1 MPKCL
6 LKRSAKQAFTVGL
19 LKSVGSLQKQFA
31 RFSGLYLRV
40 SQSATANSLTYFF
53 QLAGR
58 RVRCDC
64 SIRQPTAFLVL
75 KRRKLRLCTH
85 LPKMRDLLNIVLG
98 ELLPFW

>member
-40 SQSATANSLTYFF
+40 SQSATAN
-53 QLAGR
+53 
-58 RVRCDC
+58 
-64 SIRQPTAFLVL
+64 IR
-75 KRRKLRLCTH
+75 
-85 LPKMRDLLNIVLG
+85 
-98 ELLPFW
+98 